1 MSLGLTQPF
10 VGTQLFPSGVT
21 TSRDGSG
28 KQSEETV
35 AMSVSG
41 KVSEVSVYKQRPL
54 GPQDRP
60 GLGRGAL
67 DEVWSNLC

>member
-1 MSLGLTQPF
+1 MSLGLTQPI
-10 VGTQLFPSGVT
+10 VDTPLFPSGVT
-21 TSRDGSG
+21 TLIHGSG

-35 AMSVSG
+35 AMSVSE
-41 KVSEVSVYKQRPL
+41 KVSEVSVYKQRLL

-67 DEVWSNLC
+67 DGVWSNLC